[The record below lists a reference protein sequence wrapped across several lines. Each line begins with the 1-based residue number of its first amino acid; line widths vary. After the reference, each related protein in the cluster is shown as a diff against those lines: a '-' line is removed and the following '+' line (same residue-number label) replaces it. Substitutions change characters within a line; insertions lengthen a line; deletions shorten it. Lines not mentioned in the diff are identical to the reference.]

1 MKQEK
6 PKYLESF
13 KAISYLLHPV
23 AIPLIAVVLYF
34 VVNPHFVPTNN
45 ELAIVAS
52 VFILT
57 YLIPII
63 SIFLLLNMGLISS
76 IHLSKIEDRKRPL
89 VVLIMMYMTLIIKV
103 LNPASFYEL
112 YYFFIGIVIALSLV
126 YLFLFMK
133 KKISL
138 HLLAMG
144 GLVGFFLVISVLHKQ
159 NYLFLIALF
168 VFLSGIVATSRLLLN
183 AHNNKE
189 LAIGFMIG
197 LLSQFVVFY
206 FHF

>member
-1 MKQEK
+1 LKQEK

-63 SIFLLLNMGLISS
+63 SIFLLLNVGLISS
-76 IHLSKIEDRKRPL
+76 IHLSKIKDRKRPL
-89 VVLIMMYMTLIIKV
+89 IILIMMHMILLIKV

-112 YYFFIGIVIALSLV
+112 YYFFMGVVLALSIV
-126 YLFLFMK
+126 YLLLFLN

-144 GLVGFFLVISVLHKQ
+144 GLIGFFLVISVLHGQ

-168 VFLSGIVATSRLLLN
+168 VFLSGVVATSRLLLN
-183 AHNNKE
+183 AHSNKE
-189 LAIGFMIG
+189 LIVGFTIG
-197 LLSQFVVFY
+197 LLSQLLVFY